1 MVVSAAGGGHDDD
14 RVRFRLGEG
23 RGGRG
28 MGVQRSAWVIGV
40 VVQSSKVQI
49 SGTPTLLLFDL
60 HSQ

>member
-1 MVVSAAGGGHDDD
+1 MVVSAAGDG
-14 RVRFRLGEG
+14 VRMRLGEG
-23 RGGRG
+23 RGGMEEERRDPEERRG
-28 MGVQRSAWVIGV
+28 SWGV